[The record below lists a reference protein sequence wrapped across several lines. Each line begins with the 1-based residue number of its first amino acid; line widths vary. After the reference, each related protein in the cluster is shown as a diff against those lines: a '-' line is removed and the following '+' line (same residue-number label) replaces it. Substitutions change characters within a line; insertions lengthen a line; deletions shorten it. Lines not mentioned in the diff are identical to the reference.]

1 MRYLFVIFISFFCGV
16 VNAQEPKITVT
27 LSEQQ
32 PLVGQVTTIKVKV
45 LVPTWFSKPLYFDE
59 VEAINIINIKG
70 NKSTYPTSERI
81 EGSTWTGVIKEYPVI
96 AMAQGKFE
104 LQLPTLNI
112 HFMSEDSQPINRKLT
127 PETVIF
133 NATIP
138 EKARALN
145 PVIITENINLTE
157 QLKQPEKLITGQSI
171 KRKITAEIAN
181 SSALFIP
188 QLLTAT
194 NTDQAQAYPTTAQTA
209 DILND
214 RTSELLGS
222 RVEQQD
228 ILIKQDGQFSLSAIN
243 IEYYQPSTDT
253 IQTVTIEGQTL
264 TVKPPA
270 MKAKTMIWLIIG
282 GVIALI
288 ALFYLLKLIKQLWQR
303 YQQTEYA
310 HYKQFKAS
318 ANSDIKS
325 YYHCYINWY
334 RFFKDE
340 INKQPLLL
348 QTHQAIVIS
357 FEQALYNNARVPKN
371 FQRELANFRQT
382 IKRSQKADTEQL
394 TPLNP

>member
-81 EGSTWTGVIKEYPVI
+81 GSSTWTGVIKEYPVI

-112 HFMSEDSQPINRKLT
+112 HFMSEDSQPINRKIT

-145 PVIITENINLTE
+145 PVIIAENINLTE

-171 KRKITAEIAN
+171 KRKITAEIEN

-253 IQTVTIEGQTL
+253 IQTVAIKGQTL

-270 MKAKTMIWLIIG
+270 MKAKTIIWLIIG

-310 HYKQFKAS
+310 HYKQLKAS

-334 RFFKDE
+334 GFFKDE

-357 FEQALYNNARVPKN
+357 FEQALYNNASVPKN

-382 IKRSQKADTEQL
+382 IKHSQKADTEQL